1 MNWRIFKAFPKYAI
15 ALGVV
20 VLSTGLFGAWWFFK
34 RSMPRWEFAKPDPA
48 VVAEIKKKADSLPDK
63 LGWLA
68 LVGTDLYDI
77 STGEL
82 IFKNWLRGIPLRVF
96 YYPES
101 RHLMVQAERGI
112 MRFGLDGNQDGVMGV
127 ETPPAFTNNGSQA
140 MYVKDGDIWIA
151 GIDWTAFKFI
161 NERQATHY
169 GQFYAP
175 YFSVNVALASDKACL
190 VNVQSKQLRVDL
202 STGDLQQT
210 KITPYIKAKLRSP
223 DCKVLVG
230 DDGEKFFVYDI
241 DKPEATLFPRNGGKV
256 SDVQWLNNDACAFI
270 IGGKTVGMFD
280 RKKNTVE
287 EVATLPFECQKITD
301 PSLDGRYVLCNNG
314 KGLVVVDVEKKT
326 AESLNIKADHIGWVS
341 NDTLLYSR
349 ELPDMKL
356 RGTWIKTVGREPER
370 ILAEPYL
377 VGYDKSAPVALLK
390 ELGVVAFGT
399 HNGLFRM
406 KPDGSELREIAKLP
420 TPVARIQAVEM
431 WGPKTEMSNGR

>member
-1 MNWRIFKAFPKYAI
+1 MNWRILKAFPKYAI

-20 VLSTGLFGAWWFFK
+20 LLSTGLFGAWWFFK
-34 RSMPRWEFAKPDPA
+34 RTMPRWEFAKPDPA
-48 VVAEIKKKADSLPDK
+48 VVAEIKKKADALPEK

-68 LVGTDLYDI
+68 LVGGDLYDI
-77 STGEL
+77 STGEV
-82 IFKNWLRGIPLRVF
+82 IFKNWLRGIPMRVF

-112 MRFGLDGNQDGVMGV
+112 MRFGLDGKQDGVMGV
-127 ETPPAFTNNGSQA
+127 ETPPAFTNDGSQA

-161 NERQATHY
+161 NERQATKY

-210 KITPYIKAKLRSP
+210 NITPHIKAKLRSP

-230 DDGEKFFVYDI
+230 DDGENCFVYDI
-241 DKPEATLFPRNGGKV
+241 DKPEPILFPKNGGKV
-256 SDVQWLNNDACAFI
+256 SDVQWLNNDRCAFI
-270 IGGKTVGMFD
+270 IGGKTVSVFD

-287 EVATLPFECQKITD
+287 EVATLPFDCQKITD

-314 KGLVVVDVEKKT
+314 RALVVVDVEKKT
-326 AESLNIKADHIGWVS
+326 AENLGIEVDHIGWVS
-341 NDTLLYSR
+341 HDTLMYAR
-349 ELPDMKL
+349 EIPDMKL
-356 RGTWIKTVGREPER
+356 RGTWIKTIGSEPQR
-370 ILAEPYL
+370 VLAEPYL
-377 VGYDKSAPVALLK
+377 VGYDKSAPLALMR
-390 ELGVVAFGT
+390 ELGVVVFAT
-399 HNGLFRM
+399 RNGIFMM
-406 KPDGSELREIAKLP
+406 KPDGSELREVAKLKQ
-420 TPVARIQAVEM
+420 PVGRIQAVEM
-431 WGPKTEMSNGR
+431 WGKGPQ